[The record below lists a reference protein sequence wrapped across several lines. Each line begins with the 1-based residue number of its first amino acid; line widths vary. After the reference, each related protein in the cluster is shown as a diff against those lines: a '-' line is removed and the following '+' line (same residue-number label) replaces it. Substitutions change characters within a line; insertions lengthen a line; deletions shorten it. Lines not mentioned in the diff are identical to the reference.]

1 MKLVVDANVLLSA
14 LIADSTTREL
24 VVTLEPTLLAPAI
37 VHDEVERHEDLVVE
51 RSGMQ
56 QARVRQFVELLFENL
71 ETVPVMEFSEHVER
85 ADAALGETDPDDVL
99 YLACALGRD
108 AAIWSDDADFDDQ
121 NLVPVFTTEV
131 VVKSF
136 DTV

>member
-1 MKLVVDANVLLSA
+1 MKLIVDANVLLSA

-24 VVTLEPTLLAPAI
+24 VVTLEPALLTPEIA
-37 VHDEVERHEDLVVE
+37 HDEIERHEDLVVE
-51 RSGMQ
+51 KSGMER
-56 QARVRQFVELLFENL
+56 ARVRQFVDLLFENI
-71 ETVPVMEFSEHVER
+71 ETIPVTAFHER
-85 ADAALGETDPDDVL
+85 IGPAEAALGETDRDDVL

-121 NLVPVFTTEV
+121 DLVPVFTTEA